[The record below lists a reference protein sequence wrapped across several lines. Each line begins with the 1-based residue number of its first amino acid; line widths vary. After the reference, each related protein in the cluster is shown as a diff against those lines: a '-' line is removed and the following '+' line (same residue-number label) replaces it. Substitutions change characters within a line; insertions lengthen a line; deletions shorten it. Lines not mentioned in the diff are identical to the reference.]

1 MKRTFYVALA
11 LMTVLGLS
19 SCATNSGTGA
29 LGGAAAGGL
38 IGQAIGHNTG
48 ATLLGAGVGAVGG
61 AMIGNEADKANQ
73 ANAQAQMAQ
82 QQGGQPPPQVV
93 YGNGPQ
99 GGPGVV
105 MQPQVVQVLPNRSCH
120 YSRHR
125 EVVYDQYGYPHRE
138 RILLCPNQYGE
149 FVPVRR

>member
-1 MKRTFYVALA
+1 MKFISMLS
-11 LMTVLGLS
+11 LLLLLLLS
-19 SCATNSGTGA
+19 SCANNAQTGA
-29 LGGAAAGGL
+29 LGGAAGGAL

-48 ATLLGAGVGAVGG
+48 ATLIGAGVGAMGG

-82 QQGGQPPPQVV
+82 PQGGQPPPQQVV
-93 YGNGPQ
+93 YANGPQ

-105 MQPQVVQVLPNRSCH
+105 VQVQPNRECH

-149 FVPVRR
+149 FVQVRR

>member
-1 MKRTFYVALA
+1 MKRIFYVALA
-11 LMTVLGLS
+11 LTAAFGLS
-19 SCATNSGTGA
+19 SCATNSGTLA

-48 ATLLGAGVGAVGG
+48 ATLIGAGVGAVGG
-61 AMIGNEADKANQ
+61 AMIGNEVDKANQ
-73 ANAQAQMAQ
+73 TNAQARMAQ
-82 QQGGQPPPQVV
+82 QPQQTV
-93 YGNGPQ
+93 YSNGPQ
-99 GGPGVV
+99 GGSGVVV

-120 YSRHR
+120 YSRHK

-149 FVPVRR
+149 FVPARR

>member
-1 MKRTFYVALA
+1 MKRTFYIALA
-11 LMTVLGLS
+11 LTAVVGLS

-48 ATLLGAGVGAVGG
+48 ATLIGAGVGAMGG

-82 QQGGQPPPQVV
+82 QQGGQPPPPPQGV
-93 YGNGPQ
+93 YANGPQ
-99 GGPGVV
+99 GGPGI
-105 MQPQVVQVLPNRSCH
+105 VVQVQPNRECH

>member
-1 MKRTFYVALA
+1 MKRIFYVALA
-11 LMTVLGLS
+11 LTAAVGLS
-19 SCATNSGTGA
+19 GCATNSGTGA

-61 AMIGNEADKANQ
+61 AMIGNEVDKANQ
-73 ANAQAQMAQ
+73 ANAQVQMAE
-82 QQGGQPPPQVV
+82 PPQQAV
-93 YGNGPQ
+93 YANGPQ

-105 MQPQVVQVLPNRSCH
+105 VMQPQVVQALPSRTCH

-149 FVPVRR
+149 FVPARR